1 MVTARAITNESGH
14 VDSFHIKMDGLAT
27 GFEFD
32 PWKFQTQPFG
42 RKMMLVELRNN
53 VRGIDRLDQFGTLVM
68 YALQM
73 GFEETDW
80 CTLGDNK
87 KNVCHD
93 LYVGK
98 YLFRKLNGKMHKKKL
113 QKGKKNG

>member
-1 MVTARAITNESGH
+1 
-14 VDSFHIKMDGLAT
+14 
-27 GFEFD
+27 
-32 PWKFQTQPFG
+32 
-42 RKMMLVELRNN
+42 MLVELRNN

-73 GFEETDW
+73 GFDETDW

-98 YLFRKLNGKMHKKKL
+98 YLLYLLVHYGVEEALNAGLFEIGFVTGRNKRAINDYFDANYELEKEIAGSGKEEL
-113 QKGKKNG
+113 LTEIRDVINRD